1 MVRNA
6 HFDQD
11 SFILSAIEL
20 IALGGPAS
28 ATMSAIAKNAGAPTG
43 SLYHRFPSRTALL
56 GAVWITALGSMSD
69 HMLPLLNQKRTD
81 QAVQALIHW
90 IEENPAFARLIML
103 YEESDIIDGPL
114 PDNLHT
120 KLSKT
125 HRALGKA
132 LSSLLKSLGKD
143 LSPANMAL
151 VNFALFDGPIAA
163 MKPALRGQQK
173 ISSQCAAAALACCR
187 ATLALL
193 E

>member
-20 IALGGPAS
+20 VSLGGPAS

-56 GAVWITALGSMSD
+56 GAAWITALGSMSD

-114 PDNLHT
+114 PDALHA

-125 HRALGKA
+125 HMALGKA
-132 LSSLLKSLGKD
+132 FSNLLKSLGKD

-173 ISSQCAAAALACCR
+173 ISAQCAEAALACCR
-187 ATLALL
+187 TTLALL

>member
-20 IALGGPAS
+20 VSLGGPAS

-56 GAVWITALGSMSD
+56 GAAWITALGSMSD

-114 PDNLHT
+114 PDSLHT
-120 KLSKT
+120 KLSQT

-132 LSSLLKSLGKD
+132 LTNLLKSLGKD

-163 MKPALRGQQK
+163 MKPSLRGQQK
-173 ISSQCAAAALACCR
+173 ISRQCSEAALACCR
-187 ATLALL
+187 TTLALL